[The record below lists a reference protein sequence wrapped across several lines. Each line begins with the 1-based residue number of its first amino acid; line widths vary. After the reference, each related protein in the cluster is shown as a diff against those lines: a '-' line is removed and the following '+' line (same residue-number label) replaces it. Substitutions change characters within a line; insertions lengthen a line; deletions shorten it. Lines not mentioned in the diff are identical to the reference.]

1 MPNTINVQI
10 SIRSSISFMIIAV
23 LGTAMTIFLMFK
35 IDQAVDEIDKIS
47 NLPQQLELKRD
58 LGDPVQ

>member
-10 SIRSSISFMIIAV
+10 SIRSSVSFIIIAI

-47 NLPQQLELKRD
+47 GSAERQQLKMEL
-58 LGDPVQ
+58 GEP